1 MAPANL
7 ALPKFFMEQWSN
19 CLHDW
24 VCSCHRLEHGY
35 NMLASVK
42 AKKKERK
49 TKNSPCKICVHHII
63 KLQFCTGIVTH
74 FRENKDADQ
83 HKRQDGH

>member
-1 MAPANL
+1 M
-7 ALPKFFMEQWSN
+7 
-19 CLHDW
+19 
-24 VCSCHRLEHGY
+24 
-35 NMLASVK
+35 K

-63 KLQFCTGIVTH
+63 KLEFCAGIVTH

-83 HKRQDGH
+83 HKRQDGHWKRDILIWKSKTKYMFEIVF